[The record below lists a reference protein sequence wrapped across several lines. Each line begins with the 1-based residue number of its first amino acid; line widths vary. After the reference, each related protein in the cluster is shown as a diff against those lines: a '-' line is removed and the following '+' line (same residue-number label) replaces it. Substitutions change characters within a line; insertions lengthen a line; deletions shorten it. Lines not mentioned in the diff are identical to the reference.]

1 MMLSAE
7 PEILP
12 YRAQD
17 KNAVLAL
24 SLRAWQPVFAEM
36 RRTVPAFVYHN
47 FYPAGWEKRQL
58 ADLGTFLDEEAER
71 VWLAW
76 RGGQPVGWVG
86 IRLHPEDNMGEIY
99 VLAVDPAC
107 QRQDIG
113 RHLMTHAFAA
123 IRAAGMAMVMWKPAM
138 RQDTCPP
145 APPTKPQD
153 FNVGRSRDT
162 SRNSDPVQHR
172 HLARQRDARC
182 IKGDIHLPSARLAHG
197 ANPANRS
204 GGDGA
209 AAAG

>member
-36 RRTVPAFVYHN
+36 RRAVPAFVYHN

-58 ADLGTFLDEEAER
+58 TDLGTFLDEEAER

-76 RGGQPVGWVG
+76 KGGQPVGWVG

-107 QRQDIG
+107 QRQGIG
-113 RHLMTHAFAA
+113 RHLMMHAFAA
-123 IRAAGMAMVMWKPAM
+123 IRAAGMAMVMVE
-138 RQDTCPP
+138 T
-145 APPTKPQD
+145 
-153 FNVGRSRDT
+153 
-162 SRNSDPVQHR
+162 
-172 HLARQRDARC
+172 
-182 IKGDIHLPSARLAHG
+182 GDEAGHLPAR
-197 ANPANRS
+197 
-204 GGDGA
+204 A
-209 AAAG
+209 AYEAAGFQRWPVARYFKKL

>member
-36 RRTVPAFVYHN
+36 RRAVPAFVYHN

-107 QRQDIG
+107 QRQGIG

-123 IRAAGMAMVMWKPAM
+123 IRAAGMAMVMVE
-138 RQDTCPP
+138 T
-145 APPTKPQD
+145 
-153 FNVGRSRDT
+153 
-162 SRNSDPVQHR
+162 
-172 HLARQRDARC
+172 
-182 IKGDIHLPSARLAHG
+182 GDEAGHLPAR
-197 ANPANRS
+197 
-204 GGDGA
+204 A
-209 AAAG
+209 AYEAAGFQRWPVARYFKKL